1 MKSNV
6 SFTTNACITDIPFIK
21 ETLTHMKRSLDYSFI
36 ERIIALD
43 VGRPIGKYEERLK
56 GELS

>member
-21 ETLTHMKRSLDYSFI
+21 ETLTHMKRSLE
-36 ERIIALD
+36 ERIVALD